1 MYFTVELAGGSPQYT
16 FTCISTGRPV
26 NYVEWYILY
35 HSYDIT
41 YYYDYLTDGD
51 AVLNDSMTAQYIMT
65 LTVTELEVYYECEVY
80 YLFQFVAYSVLKIEG
95 N

>member
-26 NYVEWYILY
+26 NYVGLYIF
-35 HSYDIT
+35 D
-41 YYYDYLTDGD
+41 YYIHFIDYFSLD
-51 AVLNDSMTAQYIMT
+51 AVLNDSMTAQYIST
-65 LTVTELEVYYECEVY
+65 LTVAELEMYYYCQVYSLTVY
-80 YLFQFVAYSVLKIEG
+80 SGLIIEG

>member
-1 MYFTVELAGGSPQYT
+1 MYLTVELAGGSPRYT

-26 NYVEWYILY
+26 YGVDWFIYGYMLDSFPGE
-35 HSYDIT
+35 
-41 YYYDYLTDGD
+41 

-65 LTVTELEVYYECEVY
+65 LTVAELEMRYNCEVY
-80 YLFQFVAYSVLKIEG
+80 PFQVYSGLEIEG

>member
-26 NYVEWYILY
+26 NYVEWYIF
-35 HSYDIT
+35 D
-41 YYYDYLTDGD
+41 YYIDFIDNFFVD
-51 AVLNDSMTAQYIMT
+51 AVLNDSMTAQYIST
-65 LTVTELEVYYECEVY
+65 LTVAELEVYYYCEVHP
-80 YLFQFVAYSVLKIEG
+80 FTVYSGLIIEG

>member
-1 MYFTVELAGGSPQYT
+1 MYLTVELAGGSPQYT

-26 NYVEWYILY
+26 YYVRWYIAY
-35 HSYDIT
+35 Y
-41 YYYDYLTDGD
+41 YYYRYYDYNIIGGE

-65 LTVTELEVYYECEVY
+65 LTVTELEMRYYCEVY
-80 YLFQFVAYSVLKIEG
+80 PFQVYSGIEIEG